1 MAAPAGGL
9 NVAAP
14 GRSGTRSASAR
25 SASPRAA
32 ATRRTGARKSA
43 AKTPAA
49 ERNAAPGR
57 SDFALLNF
65 AQDLR
70 GWADNILAAARPGM
84 NLAGALAKPFLAG
97 AVGSVVGEKNATR
110 AGAMLKDLRET
121 AGLSL
126 KDLGTAINLSDAGLI
141 EKYESGQ
148 AAIPFEI
155 ILRMAAV
162 LARNDPLPFVLNMVR
177 TSNPSLARTLEN
189 LGVGRLLEHAG
200 REREFINLYRSN
212 DALRALSDEEFAAL
226 LGFLSGA
233 IDLALTHREG
243 NGSGGRKARPGI
255 KQRG

>member
-1 MAAPAGGL
+1 
-9 NVAAP
+9 
-14 GRSGTRSASAR
+14 
-25 SASPRAA
+25 
-32 ATRRTGARKSA
+32 
-43 AKTPAA
+43 
-49 ERNAAPGR
+49 
-57 SDFALLNF
+57 
-65 AQDLR
+65 
-70 GWADNILAAARPGM
+70 M

>member
-1 MAAPAGGL
+1 M
-9 NVAAP
+9 AAP